1 MELLLWRDHGP
12 PAALRAQA
20 VYLHRCFQALHRVRF
35 VDIMVIDKIANRF
48 AVAAGRRIVAFALN
62 LALVLRLIVGRARSN
77 AESKT
82 WLPARVA
89 TVGLPEYRLRLAGTS
104 TALGVGRRCHA

>member
-1 MELLLWRDHGP
+1 MDLLLWRDH
-12 PAALRAQA
+12 ALLLCALRLFFFAA
-20 VYLHRCFQALHRVRF
+20 TLRLCIACRF
-35 VDIMVIDKIANRF
+35 VDIVVVDKIANRF
-48 AVAAGRRIVAFALN
+48 VVAAGRRIFAFALN